1 MNDKVTSK
9 ITPSQY
15 DLSALD
21 ERIRQWRDEAD
32 RATSETMRRICL
44 IEMRECERRLRRSLA
59 TPMLREKVDVDR

>member
-1 MNDKVTSK
+1 MNNKVANKMTQ
-9 ITPSQY
+9 SQY

-32 RATSETMRRICL
+32 RATLETMRRICL
-44 IEMRECERRLRRSLA
+44 AEMRECERRLRRSLS